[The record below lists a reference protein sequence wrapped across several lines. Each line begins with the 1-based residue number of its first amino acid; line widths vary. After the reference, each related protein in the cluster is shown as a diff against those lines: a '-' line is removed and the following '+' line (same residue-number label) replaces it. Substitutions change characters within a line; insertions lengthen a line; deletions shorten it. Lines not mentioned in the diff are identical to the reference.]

1 MGKPYLVSVE
11 SAEPVELRAPRG
23 ARVMEIDW
31 ADGHGGVYP
40 HELLRGFCPC
50 ATCQGHDGPIVFVE
64 GGDLELDDIQSVG
77 NYALRLVW
85 RDGHQTGIYSYRF
98 LRRLC
103 ACSSCRVEDPKTRS
117 FWRE

>member
-1 MGKPYLVSVE
+1 MSDDRH
-11 SAEPVELRAPRG
+11 EPVELRAPRG

-31 ADGHGGVYP
+31 ADGHRSVYP

-50 ATCQGHDGPIVFVE
+50 AHCQGHEGPIAFVE
-64 GGDLELDDIQSVG
+64 GGDIELDDIQPVG

-85 RDGHQTGIYSYRF
+85 HDGHQTGIYSHRF
-98 LRRLC
+98 LRSLC
-103 ACSSCRVEDPKTRS
+103 ACSSCAVEDPKTRS